1 MEQPKITGSAPQLL
15 VPDVAATA
23 QYYVDKLGF
32 SLIGLVA
39 DPPVY
44 GMVVRDGYQVHFA
57 KAEKA
62 LPNAEIRPDAFDFIL
77 WIPEIDAFYDE
88 MKRRGA
94 KIIREIELKP
104 YCSREFVIE
113 DNNGYRILIGD

>member
-1 MEQPKITGSAPQLL
+1 MEQAKIIGSAPQLL
-15 VPDVAATA
+15 VPDVAATT

-39 DPPVY
+39 EPPVY

-62 LPNAEIRPDAFDFIL
+62 VPNVQLKADAFDFIL
-77 WIPEIDAFYDE
+77 WIPEIDAFYNE
-88 MKRRGA
+88 LKHRGA
-94 KIIREIELKP
+94 TIIREIELKP